1 VFGFLFFIKDGKY
14 ILKTCEITEMWDK
27 DSKIDETEL
36 ATESTKIPSVHNK
49 YLKIFMEERLRL
61 IQLKTELKKKRR
73 VLFEYY
79 LGELD
84 QSELEAIGREQFY
97 KKLLKN
103 EVDMY
108 IDSDD
113 MLIEISHK
121 IALQQEKV
129 DYLESILKSI
139 NNRGFQIKNA
149 IDWNRFITG

>member
-1 VFGFLFFIKDGKY
+1 M
-14 ILKTCEITEMWDK
+14 KTSEITEMWDK

-84 QSELEAIGREQFY
+84 QSELEAVGREQFY